1 MISVKRARYCRSE
14 STVRSRGGR
23 YPIVLG
29 IRPGAMVLT
38 FRLLKH
44 RQEYSLPVHWCFVQ
58 AVEAHIEA
66 ERERK
71 RAARKAARKGGLS

>member
-1 MISVKRARYCRSE
+1 MISVKRTRYCRSE
-14 STVRSRGGR
+14 STVRSKGGR

-29 IRPGAMVLT
+29 IRPGAMVLS

-44 RQEYSLPVHWCFVQ
+44 RKEYALPVHWCYVQ
-58 AVEAHIEA
+58 AVLAEVEA

-71 RAARKAARKGGLS
+71 KAERKARRAGAS